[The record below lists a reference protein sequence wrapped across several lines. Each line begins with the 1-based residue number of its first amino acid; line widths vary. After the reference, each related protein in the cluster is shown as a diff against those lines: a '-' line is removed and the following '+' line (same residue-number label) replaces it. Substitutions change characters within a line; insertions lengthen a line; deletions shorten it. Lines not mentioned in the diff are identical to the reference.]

1 MSGFGILR
9 LAYAANIIILV
20 PVVWG
25 MLAGGGVATVFEG
38 RVDES
43 AGLRIMVGSL
53 WMAILLASCAGLYAP
68 RTMAP
73 IIVAQVIYKAMWLA
87 LFVWPLAQ
95 RSGWGAVPQGIST
108 VFAGIVV
115 TYPLLLA
122 FAWHNS
128 TRPA

>member
-9 LAYAANIIILV
+9 LAYAANIIILI
-20 PVVWG
+20 PVVWN
-25 MLAGGGVATVFEG
+25 MLVGGGVTTVFEG

-53 WMAILLASCAGLYAP
+53 WFAILLASFAGLYDP

-73 IIVAQVIYKAMWLA
+73 IIVAQIIYKAMWLA

-95 RSGWGAVPQGIST
+95 RGGWGAVPQGISI
-108 VFAGIVV
+108 VFTGIVI

-122 FAWHNS
+122 VAFNNS
-128 TRPA
+128 ARA